1 MPGDT
6 GFTPPDGTGFT
17 PPDGMGSFNP
27 GDMTASSGG
36 KSADAAT
43 VAPEAAAPQPSAQ
56 PAAGPTEQTDAPQ
69 TPPSVPGFS
78 AEAQESRTG
87 AWLETT
93 LCAAVLL
100 AAILIIRRAQ
110 AHNA

>member
-1 MPGDT
+1 
-6 GFTPPDGTGFT
+6 
-17 PPDGMGSFNP
+17 MGSFNP

-43 VAPEAAAPQPSAQ
+43 AAPQTSAQ
-56 PAAGPTEQTDAPQ
+56 PAEGPTEQAGTPQ
-69 TPPSVPGFS
+69 TPPTVPGFS

-87 AWLETT
+87 AWLETA